1 VAAERSGTPLEDV
14 IGDEDDIAIAAVTA
28 AELLVGVEL
37 AAGRRRE
44 RRRTFVDLV
53 LSTIPAEPYDLQVAR
68 FHAELLAHTRRTGRP
83 RGAHDLLI
91 AATAVAH
98 KRIVV
103 SADPNGFEDL
113 PGLEMRPASD
123 TRS

>member
-1 VAAERSGTPLEDV
+1 VAAERSGALLDDL

-37 AAGRRRE
+37 AAGGLRE
-44 RRRTFVDLV
+44 RRRSFVDLV

-68 FHAELLAHTRRTGRP
+68 LHAELLAHTRRTGRP

-91 AATAVAH
+91 AATALAH
-98 KRIVV
+98 RRIVV
-103 SADPNGFEDL
+103 SADASGFGEL
-113 PGLEMRPASD
+113 PGLEVRPAP
-123 TRS
+123 R